1 MKDINNGSVGVLWK
15 ISFPLMISFFSSF
28 FMLFVD
34 RLFLAAYSHEA
45 LTASASGG
53 TLAWGLIFGPMTVA
67 AMAEIFIAQHNG
79 AKNWKKL
86 GAPMWQMIYYSLM
99 TTVPYIPLAYYLGR
113 YLGGCEGLY
122 FSWVLYFAPT
132 FLLVAAL
139 QSFLIG
145 QGKTSIIKWLGILG
159 NGVNVIL
166 DPLFIFGW
174 DGIFPSYGIPGA
186 AVATGLGQII
196 QICVLIPIVF
206 SKKNRET
213 YGTDDY
219 ALQWPLFWKILKVA
233 TPSGV
238 FITCELLGWSAFYW
252 MMSRMSELHIL
263 VASVTQSILVL
274 FLFFGC
280 GLEKG
285 VAAIAGN
292 LIGSKNISALKQLL
306 TSSSI
311 LVGLYAVF
319 LFIAMIGFPG
329 LFLGFFK
336 LEPNHAAI
344 PLIKFS
350 LIVVAL
356 YITLENMRWI
366 ISGILTAAGDTNF
379 LMISGTLLIWV
390 CMVLPIYL
398 FVYLPGG
405 DITHCFYIWI
415 IYCILAVLIVY
426 LRFRQGKWKTKTL
439 ISDDT
444 KTQTISS
451 SDGRSGEPS
460 LPESD

>member
-28 FMLFVD
+28 SMLFVD

-67 AMAEIFIAQHNG
+67 AMAEIFIAQYNG
-79 AKNWKKL
+79 AKHWKML
-86 GAPMWQMIYYSLM
+86 GAPMWQMIYYSLI
-99 TTVPYIPLAYYLGR
+99 TTVIYIPLGYYLGNH
-113 YLGGCEGLY
+113 LGGFEGLY

-132 FLLVAAL
+132 FLIVAAL

-174 DGIFPSYGIPGA
+174 EGVFPAYGIPGA

-196 QICVLIPIVF
+196 QIMVLIPIIF
-206 SKKNRET
+206 NKKNRLD
-213 YGTDDY
+213 YGTDNY
-219 ALQWPLFWKILKVA
+219 EFQPSLCWKILKVA
-233 TPSGV
+233 TPSGI
-238 FITCELLGWSAFYW
+238 FMSCELLGWSAFYW

-263 VASVTQSILVL
+263 VASVTQSVLVL

-292 LIGSKNISALKQLL
+292 LIGSKNIGALKQLL
-306 TSSSI
+306 TSSAI
-311 LVGLYAVF
+311 LVAVYAVF
-319 LFIAMIGFPG
+319 LFVAMIGFPG
-329 LFLGFFK
+329 LFLGFFN
-336 LEPNHAAI
+336 LDPAHPAI
-344 PLIKFS
+344 PLMKFS
-350 LIVVAL
+350 LMVVAI

-379 LMISGTLLIWV
+379 LMISGSLLIWV
-390 CMVLPIYL
+390 GMVLPIYL
-398 FVYLPGG
+398 FVYLRGG
-405 DITHCFYIWI
+405 AITECFYIWI
-415 IYCILAVLIVY
+415 IYCILAVGIVY
-426 LRFRQGKWKTKTL
+426 LRFRQGKWKNKKL
-439 ISDDT
+439 IDDT
-444 KTQTISS
+444 HTEAISR
-451 SDGRSGEPS
+451 SDGGRREPS
-460 LPESD
+460 LPEGD

>member
-1 MKDINNGSVGVLWK
+1 MKDINNGSIGVLWK
-15 ISFPLMISFFSSF
+15 VSFPLMVSFFSSF

-45 LTASASGG
+45 LAASASGG

-79 AKNWKKL
+79 AKHWKQL
-86 GAPMWQMIYYSLM
+86 GAPMWQMIYYSIF
-99 TTVPYIPLAYYLGR
+99 TIIPYIPLAYYIGNF
-113 YLGGCEGLY
+113 LGGFEGLY

-132 FLLVAAL
+132 FLLVSAL

-159 NGVNVIL
+159 NGVNAIL
-166 DPLFIFGW
+166 DPLLIFGW
-174 DGIFPSYGIPGA
+174 EGVCPSYGIPGA
-186 AVATGLGQII
+186 AVATGLGQLI
-196 QICVLIPIVF
+196 QILVLIPIVF
-206 SKKNRET
+206 SKKNRDT

-219 ALQWPLFWKILKVA
+219 TLRPSLFWKILKVA
-233 TPSGV
+233 TPSGL
-238 FITCELLGWSAFYW
+238 FITFELLGWSAFYW

-292 LIGSKNISALKQLL
+292 LIGSKNTGALKQLL

-311 LVGLYAVF
+311 LVAIYAV
-319 LFIAMIGFPG
+319 LLLVAMVGFPG
-329 LFLGFFK
+329 LFFGSFHLA
-336 LEPNHAAI
+336 ETHPAI
-344 PLIKFS
+344 PLIKIS
-350 LIVVAL
+350 LIMIAV

-379 LMISGTLLIWV
+379 LMTTGSLLIWGG
-390 CMVLPIYL
+390 MVLPTYL
-398 FVYLPGG
+398 LVYLKNGP
-405 DITHCFYIWI
+405 ITQCFYIWI
-415 IYCILAVLIVY
+415 IYSIIAVAIVY
-426 LRFRQGKWKTKTL
+426 LRFRHGKWKTKKL
-439 ISDDT
+439 IEDE
-444 KTQTISS
+444 KPKIISS
-451 SDGRSGEPS
+451 PDGRCGEPS
-460 LPESD
+460 FPESD

>member
-1 MKDINNGSVGVLWK
+1 MKDINNGSVGVLWR
-15 ISFPLMISFFSSF
+15 ISFPLMVSFFSSF
-28 FMLFVD
+28 SMLFVD
-34 RLFLAAYSHEA
+34 RLFLAKYSHEA

-79 AKNWKKL
+79 AKHWQKL
-86 GAPMWQMIYYSLM
+86 GAPMWQMIYYSLL
-99 TTVPYIPLAYYLGR
+99 TTFLYIPIAYYFGDH
-113 YLGGCEGLY
+113 LGGFEGLY

-174 DGIFPSYGIPGA
+174 EGVFPAYGIPGA

-196 QICVLIPIVF
+196 QILILIPIVF
-206 SKKNRET
+206 SLKNRTE
-213 YGTDDY
+213 YGTGNY
-219 ALQWPLFWKILKVA
+219 RFQAPLFWKILKVA
-233 TPSGV
+233 TPSGI
-238 FITCELLGWSAFYW
+238 FITGELLGWSAFYW

-263 VASVTQSILVL
+263 VASVTQSVLVL

-292 LIGSKNISALKQLL
+292 LIGSKNTGAFKQLL
-306 TSSSI
+306 VSSAI
-311 LVGLYAVF
+311 LVAIYAVF

-329 LFLGFFK
+329 LFLGFFN
-336 LEPNHAAI
+336 LAANHPAI

-350 LIVVAL
+350 LFVVAI

-379 LMISGTLLIWV
+379 LMLSGTLLIWV
-390 CMVLPIYL
+390 SMVLPIYL
-398 FVYLPGG
+398 FVYLRNGS
-405 DITHCFYIWI
+405 ITECFYIWI
-415 IYCILAVLIVY
+415 IYCILALVINY
-426 LRFRQGKWKTKTL
+426 ARFKQGKWKTKKL
-439 ISDDT
+439 IDDG
-444 KTQTISS
+444 KPEAIPSS
-451 SDGRSGEPS
+451 HGGSGQS
-460 LPESD
+460 SVSESD